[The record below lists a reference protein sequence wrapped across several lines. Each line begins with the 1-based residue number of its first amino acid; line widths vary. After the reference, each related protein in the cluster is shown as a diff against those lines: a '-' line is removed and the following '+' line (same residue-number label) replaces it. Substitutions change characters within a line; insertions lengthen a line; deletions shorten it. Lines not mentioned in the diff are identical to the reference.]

1 MKLYDI
7 SLSGDTCSNCYFILF
22 LACPANT
29 KRFGNMC
36 YRYQQRPTS
45 WLYANEQCNLLGG
58 QLATIDGSSLNDF
71 LYKNYRK
78 PIYTN
83 VWIGFK
89 KCGTKWCHPD
99 GKRSMYYKWNT
110 GEPNN
115 VGRNE
120 NCVEMWG
127 NGYWNDAPCRN
138 FKPSIC
144 EIPGIILSYF
154 IPTET

>member
-1 MKLYDI
+1 
-7 SLSGDTCSNCYFILF
+7 
-22 LACPANT
+22 
-29 KRFGNMC
+29 MC
-36 YRYQQRPTS
+36 YRYQQRRTS
-45 WLYANEQCNLLGG
+45 WLYANEQCKLLGG

-78 PIYTN
+78 PIYRN

-138 FKPSIC
+138 LGPSIC
-144 EIPGIILSYF
+144 EIPGIILSYLYQLKCKF
-154 IPTET
+154 CYCKDKITCWGYCCGHFEKLHVFASVISCV